1 MAQSEQDG
9 TVRVGTERQG
19 FEGTNELSKR
29 RRGRAVTG
37 VLFLLFFL
45 GVSDAQMISPLLP
58 LMAKEFGGPI
68 GAVGKLI
75 GSVYAVAA
83 AAAALLVGPLSDRY
97 GRRRFLEIAA
107 VIFTLSLLLVGFTSN
122 LRWLSILR
130 IFTGFAAG
138 IFSTCAIAYV
148 GDSFS
153 YEKRGAAMSAVQ
165 SGYFA
170 AFVVGV
176 PLSAVVADKF
186 GWRAAFV
193 GFGVLAAPVI
203 FFTRLLLPDD
213 RLREVNPRVS
223 NQFTRAGA
231 LLTNRATVAAVF
243 AASFVS
249 LGFVGFIQYL
259 GSWLAEPNGFGL
271 KVSEV
276 GLVFIGV
283 GMAALFGSAAAI
295 YLSDKVGKRRLSLAS
310 TVLLASMLLAIPKFE
325 FGILLF
331 VLFGAASFTFAFRQ
345 GPLHALATE
354 LVSNKRRGALV
365 AMRNTASQAG
375 IALAAIICGQLYD
388 VYGYTAVGLFSAI
401 TTLIAAFCIMMMPE
415 PVNES
420 LLKKQSH
427 L

>member
-1 MAQSEQDG
+1 M
-9 TVRVGTERQG
+9 GTERQG
-19 FEGTNELSKR
+19 FEATNKLSER
-29 RRGRAVTG
+29 RRARAVIG

-45 GVSDAQMISPLLP
+45 GVGDAQMISPLLP
-58 LMAKEFGGPI
+58 LVAKEFGVPI
-68 GAVGKLI
+68 GSVGKLI
-75 GSVYAVAA
+75 GSFYAVAA
-83 AAAALLVGPLSDRY
+83 AAAALLIGPLSDRY
-97 GRRRFLEIAA
+97 GRRRFLEIAV

-122 LRWLSILR
+122 LRLLSVLR
-130 IFTGFAAG
+130 ISTGFAAG

-148 GDSFS
+148 GDYFS

-165 SGYFA
+165 TGYFA
-170 AFVVGV
+170 AITVGV
-176 PLSAVVADKF
+176 PLGAVVADKL

-193 GFGVLAAPVI
+193 GFGFLAAPVI
-203 FFTRLLLPDD
+203 FFIRFLLPDD
-213 RLREVNPRVS
+213 SLREVAPRTL

-231 LLTNRATVAAVF
+231 LFTNKATVAAVV

-259 GSWLAEPNGFGL
+259 GSWLAEPNGFAL

-276 GLVFIGV
+276 GFVFIGV
-283 GMAALFGSAAAI
+283 GLAALFGSTAAV
-295 YLSDKVGKRRLSLAS
+295 YLSDKVGKRRLSIAS
-310 TVLLASMLLAIPKFE
+310 TVLLAAMLLAIPNFE
-325 FGILLF
+325 FGIWLF

-354 LVSNKRRGALV
+354 LVSNKTRGALV

-375 IALAAIICGQLYD
+375 IALAAVICGQLYD
-388 VYGYTAVGLFSAI
+388 AYGYTAVGLFSAI
-401 TTLIAAFCIMMMPE
+401 ATLIAAFCIMMMRE

-420 LLKKQSH
+420 LLTRQSH